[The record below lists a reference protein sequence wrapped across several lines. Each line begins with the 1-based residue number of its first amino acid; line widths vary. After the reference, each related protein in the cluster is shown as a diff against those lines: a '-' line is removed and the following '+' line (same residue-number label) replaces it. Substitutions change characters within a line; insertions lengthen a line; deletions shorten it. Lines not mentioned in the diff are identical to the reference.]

1 MTTEEKL
8 KDYILR
14 RYNSLREFTIA
25 VDMSYSTVDS
35 ILKRGVDTASVANII
50 KICKALG
57 ISVDELA
64 NGNITPINI
73 SKDPKIEITEI
84 LSDVKNQLIAS
95 DGLTFEGDPANRESI
110 NAIVQ
115 AMIVGE
121 EMAKKQKNS

>member
-8 KDYILR
+8 KDYILK

-64 NGNITPINI
+64 NGNITPISI

-121 EMAKKQKNS
+121 EMAKKTKKV

>member
-8 KDYILR
+8 KDYILK

-64 NGNITPINI
+64 NGNITPISI